1 VKISVDGRG
10 QRVHVNADDSQQLTF
25 ALGPG
30 FLYQGTWPVWRVSV
44 TSSAGFT
51 PVFHG
56 SDDTRYLGVRVKPVL
71 VP

>member
-1 VKISVDGRG
+1 VDGRTQHLQVG
-10 QRVHVNADDSQQLTF
+10 ADATQQVTF

-30 FLYQGTWPVWRVSV
+30 FLYQGTWPVWRVSI
-44 TSSAGFT
+44 SSSTGFT